1 MKANPIL
8 LQMKYTRVIDIF
20 ANKAGITLDKALDFF
35 YNSKEYDLIS
45 KGIADLHCMSDDYLA
60 DDLLEE
66 YTISL
71 KQSVKKQS
79 MPFEIKE
86 EILNDET
93 IEALKS
99 SEKDEDIYGPFDSV
113 KQLMESLN
121 A

>member
-1 MKANPIL
+1 MATVDYSFKIDANL
-8 LQMKYTRVIDIF
+8 KQQAEKVFASLGFNLDTALSIF
-20 ANKAGITLDKALDFF
+20 
-35 YNSKEYDLIS
+35 
-45 KGIADLHCMSDDYLA
+45 
-60 DDLLEE
+60 
-66 YTISL
+66 L
-71 KQSVKKQS
+71 KQSVEKQT